1 MRGLP
6 KQLGTQADIEHMIN
20 DLSPRNAV
28 HFVDNIDDATWKRLK
43 VNASKKA
50 SYKKSA
56 TRRLETEDRQEKRR
70 IECEKQIQTMI
81 TTRSEI
87 DVMARDARKI
97 KEELDDLKVQIAEHR
112 KDGIREEQLTDIKE
126 RENSLAESLTKKLNT
141 HQGLMQKLV
150 KMKKK
155 IESLKDGKED

>member
-1 MRGLP
+1 
-6 KQLGTQADIEHMIN
+6 
-20 DLSPRNAV
+20 
-28 HFVDNIDDATWKRLK
+28 
-43 VNASKKA
+43 
-50 SYKKSA
+50 
-56 TRRLETEDRQEKRR
+56 
-70 IECEKQIQTMI
+70 MI